1 MKNFISLNKILFY
14 SLSIISI
21 ITLTYSFYQN
31 DINDLELITYILILN
46 FLILIFCF
54 IFIIKEKIEYYPIN
68 VFFNLYLLISLIF
81 FTYNFNY
88 SFTNIYFGK
97 FYSGFPDEKIDF
109 SRFVFLSKEAIKILI
124 STLLFLNLGFLLV
137 TKIFKNKK
145 INLFQNLND
154 TKLTKLNF
162 LLIIIKFLFFFTQ
175 FFFHKNIP
183 QLVNPINLLIVGISF
198 YSLVIF
204 KKHKLINICIILFIF
219 FENIFLT
226 YAIYKNIILLIL
238 CFIIIYHL
246 KKKISFFLL
255 ILLVSWVFF
264 GQSFKFDVRQN
275 IKSSEEKFNQSSYY
289 ELIQNS
295 QYQSRPIKLRLTEPI
310 ISLIRI
316 IEFEKIKKKNIKKD
330 TLSIIKFSL
339 IPRIIYPDK
348 PIQNFA
354 KWYTSYFFKV
364 YQNDP
369 SKINSVTYNI
379 FWPSD
384 FYINFQYFGSTVL
397 AFVIGFF
404 LCILS
409 YFFTNHNLSNIQ
421 YLLGLSIVSGFTF
434 PEYNFSLMLSPIF
447 LQILIL
453 FIMIKVLIYFIK

>member
-109 SRFVFLSKEAIKILI
+109 STFVFLSKEAIKILI

-145 INLFQNLND
+145 INLF
-154 TKLTKLNF
+154 
-162 LLIIIKFLFFFTQ
+162 LIIIKFLFFFMQ

-198 YSLVIF
+198 YSLIIF

-219 FENIFLT
+219 FENILLT

-275 IKSSEEKFNQSSYY
+275 IKGSEEKFNQSSYY
-289 ELIQNS
+289 ELIQN
-295 QYQSRPIKLRLTEPI
+295 
-310 ISLIRI
+310 
-316 IEFEKIKKKNIKKD
+316 F
-330 TLSIIKFSL
+330 SIL
-339 IPRIIYPDK
+339 L
-348 PIQNFA
+348 NL
-354 KWYTSYFFKV
+354 
-364 YQNDP
+364 
-369 SKINSVTYNI
+369 
-379 FWPSD
+379 
-384 FYINFQYFGSTVL
+384 FG
-397 AFVIGFF
+397 
-404 LCILS
+404 
-409 YFFTNHNLSNIQ
+409 
-421 YLLGLSIVSGFTF
+421 
-434 PEYNFSLMLSPIF
+434 
-447 LQILIL
+447 
-453 FIMIKVLIYFIK
+453 